1 MHIIDPHVHIWDLG
15 TGLYPGL
22 EQPSTGF
29 VGDNAPIAR
38 SYLLPELLSE
48 ARAMPDIDLVGIV
61 HVEAFPTDRIAETR
75 YLQDLADGAGG
86 GFPQALV
93 VNADLAAN
101 DIEAQLEAQCGFANT
116 RGIRQIVNQHPVALY
131 SYGVPDHLKNPTW
144 IANFALLRRFQLS
157 FDLQIYSHQIDEVLG
172 VIDANPDVPV
182 ILNHALMP
190 VDRAPETLAE
200 WRKGLRSLSERPN
213 VSVKISGLG
222 MFDHQWTVDSLRPL
236 VHEVLQNFGTDRA
249 MFASNFPVDKLFS
262 SYGDLWR
269 AFLAITSD
277 LTDTETDKLFAT
289 NARRIYRI

>member
-1 MHIIDPHVHIWDLG
+1 MQIVDPHVHIWDLS

-22 EQPSTGF
+22 QRPSTGF
-29 VGDNAPIAR
+29 VGDNTTIAR

-48 ARAMPDIDLVGIV
+48 ARAAPDIDLVGIV
-61 HVEAFPTDRIAETR
+61 HVEAFPTDRLAETR
-75 YLQDLADGAGG
+75 YLQSLADGEGA

-93 VNADLAAN
+93 VNADLAA
-101 DIEAQLEAQCGFANT
+101 DDAEAQLEAQCAFANT

-144 IANFALLRRFQLS
+144 VAQFALLRRFALS
-157 FDLQIYSHQIDEVLG
+157 FDLQLYPHQIDEVLG
-172 VIDANPDVPV
+172 VLDANPDIPV
-182 ILNHALMP
+182 IVNHAGMP
-190 VDRAPETLAE
+190 VDRSPETLQP
-200 WRKGLRSLSERPN
+200 WRRLMRRLSERPQ

-222 MFDHQWTVDSLRPL
+222 MFDHHWTVESLRPL
-236 VHEVLQNFGTDRA
+236 VHDMLEIFGVERA

-262 SYGDLWR
+262 SYADLWR

-277 LTDTETDKLFAT
+277 LTESETQNLFAG